1 MAPYS
6 STTPSALILVADGTE
21 EIEFVTPYDV
31 LTRAGFNVHSVGINT
46 AVSVY
51 ARCSR
56 NVRIVLDS
64 PSLAATP
71 SSTVDAATIVILP
84 GGAAGSAAFCA
95 SEAALRLVR
104 EFRDE
109 GKWVASICAATTALV
124 ASVATHPD
132 GAGEGQE
139 GGGGGSGGQRE
150 SARKVRVT
158 SHPSVRAEVV
168 AAGWEYADEAER
180 VVVSGKVIT
189 SRGPG
194 TALAFSLA
202 IVEALAGRAK
212 REEVMGPMICAET
225 L

>member
-1 MAPYS
+1 MASYS

-71 SSTVDAATIVILP
+71 SSLIDAATMVILP

-95 SEAALRLVR
+95 SDAALRLVR

-109 GKWVASICAATTALV
+109 GKWVASICAGTTALV
-124 ASVATHPD
+124 ASR
-132 GAGEGQE
+132 E
-139 GGGGGSGGQRE
+139 RE
-150 SARKVRVT
+150 SARRVRVT
-158 SHPSVRAEVV
+158 SHPSVKAEIV

-180 VVVSGKVIT
+180 VVVCGKVIT

-202 IVEALAGRAK
+202 LVEALAGREK
-212 REEVMGPMICAET
+212 REEVMGPMVCAET

>member
-1 MAPYS
+1 MASYS
-6 STTPSALILVADGTE
+6 STTPSALILIADGTE

-64 PSLAATP
+64 PSL
-71 SSTVDAATIVILP
+71 
-84 GGAAGSAAFCA
+84 
-95 SEAALRLVR
+95 RLVR

-109 GKWVASICAATTALV
+109 GKWVASICAGTTALV

-132 GAGEGQE
+132 GAGGGKEGS
-139 GGGGGSGGQRE
+139 GGGGGSGGQKE

-158 SHPSVRAEVV
+158 SHPSVRADVV